1 MLKETGNLTP
11 ADRVILARQSKRPKA
26 TEYIEA
32 LFTDFYELHGDRL
45 TGDDKSVLC
54 GIGLLNSVAVTII
67 AQRKG
72 TNLDEN
78 IKYNFGMSTP
88 SGYRKV
94 LRLAKEAEKFSRPII
109 TFIDTPGAYPGIEAE
124 EKGQGEAIAKCLAL
138 FSSLTVP
145 IIAVIIGEGGSGG
158 ALAIALANTVIMLEN
173 SVYSILSP
181 EGFAS
186 ILWKDSTRSAEAAAV
201 MQLTASDLL
210 NNNVIDFVVNEGI
223 GGAEVNKV
231 LVFKELAE
239 LLFSE
244 VTRLSKLSPNAVKDE
259 RYKKFRSMGNF
270 YEG

>member
-1 MLKETGNLTP
+1 MLKETSGLTP
-11 ADRVILARQSKRPKA
+11 ADRVILARQATRPKA
-26 TEYIEA
+26 TQYIDA

-45 TGDDKSVLC
+45 TGDDKSILG
-54 GIGLLNSVAVTII
+54 GIGFFKSIAVTVI
-67 AQRKG
+67 AQCKG

-78 IKYNFGMSTP
+78 IKYNFGMSVP
-88 SGYRKV
+88 AGYRKV
-94 LRLAKEAEKFSRPII
+94 LRLAKNAEKFNRPII

-124 EKGQGEAIAKCLAL
+124 EKGQGEAIAQCLAL

-145 IIAVIIGEGGSGG
+145 TIAVIIGEGGSGG

-201 MQLTASDLL
+201 MQLTAFDLL
-210 NNNVIDFVVNEGI
+210 NNNIIDFVINEGE
-223 GGAEVNKV
+223 GGINENKA
-231 LVFKELAE
+231 LVFKDLDE

-244 VTRLSKLSPNAVKDE
+244 LTRLLKLSPAAIKDE
-259 RYKKFRSMGNF
+259 RYKKFRNMGNF